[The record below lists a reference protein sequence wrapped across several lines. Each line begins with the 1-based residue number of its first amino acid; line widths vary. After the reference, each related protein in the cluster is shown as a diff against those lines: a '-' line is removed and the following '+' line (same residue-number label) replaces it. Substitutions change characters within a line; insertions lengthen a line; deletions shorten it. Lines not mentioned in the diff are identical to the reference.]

1 MDNFAVDFFIP
12 LIFFLIGV
20 TIFLRKHPVRHY
32 GRLIVGSGGVPIVLA
47 LFVVPWGGFMTEFL
61 MSVGVLI
68 VVFGAW
74 LHFMLLLFGDSRR

>member
-1 MDNFAVDFFIP
+1 M
-12 LIFFLIGV
+12 GV

-32 GRLIVGSGGVPIVLA
+32 GRLIVFSGGVPIVFA
-47 LFVVPWGGFMTEFL
+47 LFVIPGGSFFTEFL
-61 MSVGVLI
+61 MSAGVLI